1 MKNKYTPI
9 SDSDDSSKTLNDE
22 KSDTHSADGTP
33 PPYSA
38 SNKFIDLEMA
48 DGSAQNSAQ
57 DTVNNT
63 RSSSMDKWQIIMYLL
78 FFTSF
83 VYIIFYAILLVLFF
97 TSKVSVNAQALWGL
111 SAGCAA
117 SFALFL
123 FAITQMP
130 KEWFTQ
136 AKKGLTQAGRLTK
149 NVLSAMCISVLC
161 VCFLDVLG
169 FTVYYAAKKFT
180 GFEKINNNFFYAVC
194 FVNFVLFLY
203 LTMNANARERLRL
216 VVVDIGNGIG
226 NGINGLGNGINGL
239 GNGINGLGHGL
250 GNAVDHMFGTNRGDE
265 APRNEEIELQ
275 PLAEQRAEV

>member
-1 MKNKYTPI
+1 MKNKYSPI

-22 KSDTHSADGTP
+22 KADSRSSPSDGTP
-33 PPYSA
+33 PPYSV
-38 SNKFIDLEMA
+38 SKKNVDLEMA

-57 DTVNNT
+57 DTVNNI
-63 RSSSMDKWQIIMYLL
+63 RSDPLTNKEWWKNFFVGIMTII
-78 FFTSF
+78 
-83 VYIIFYAILLVLFF
+83 AILYNTVFLAIVFGY
-97 TSKVSVNAQALWGL
+97 KVSPYTNVFYGL
-111 SAGCAA
+111 AGG
-117 SFALFL
+117 SIGSIFIFL
-123 FAITQMP
+123 FTILVTYP
-130 KEWFTQ
+130 EWYRQT
-136 AKKGLTQAGRLTK
+136 GRLTK

-169 FTVYYAAKKFT
+169 FTAYYAAKKFT

-216 VVVDIGNGIG
+216 VVVDMGNGMSGLG

-250 GNAVDHMFGTNRGDE
+250 GNAVVHMFGTNRGDE